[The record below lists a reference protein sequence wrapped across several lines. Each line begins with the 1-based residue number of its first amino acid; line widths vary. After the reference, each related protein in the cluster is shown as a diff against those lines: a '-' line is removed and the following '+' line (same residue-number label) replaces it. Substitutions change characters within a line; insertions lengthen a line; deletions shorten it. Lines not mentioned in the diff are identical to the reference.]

1 MQEVYVTLPRGSV
14 VRNRY
19 VVVDLLGQG
28 GSGAVYLVRDQ
39 RVKGNLFALKE
50 IINPNKKDRSRFLF
64 EAEVLKRLEHVAL
77 PRVYTVF
84 DDEAHQRAYM
94 LMDYIEGPNLERLRQ
109 QQPHRQFSLAQVLT
123 IMAPIID
130 VISYLHR
137 QQPPI
142 LHRDVKPG
150 NIIVPLSGE
159 GAVLVDFGI
168 AKEYEEDSTTTAFR
182 CGSPG
187 YSAPEQYSRG
197 TNTRTDIYSLGA
209 TCYALLT
216 GVIPPDALSRM
227 THLGNEE
234 ADPLLPLQQLA
245 PHVPIHI
252 ATAIHRALSI
262 KSSDRFATV
271 EQFWQAVNAR
281 FPQQPLSR
289 TIMRPPSMMQPSQP
303 GPLYASAAQGQQG
316 STPPV
321 VPLQRP
327 HVRLVP
333 HFRNQKQRF
342 SPIVMGILA
351 LAVILGMGLGLLAY
365 LVHQGDKNVH
375 TPAILSVSPPPLR
388 PHLTVTTSISPTP
401 HPTKRPTASSTRL
414 PKSLPSAVAPAPYP
428 TPVPT
433 FSLPAPTPRPTSVPS
448 PVPTPTPRPLPTPT
462 PVPPAYPRLAANYQG
477 IVDDT
482 TARPDIKANMYLSLQ
497 QKQGSIS
504 GYFTVDQPLIG
515 SNAFTGNVTVKQHIE
530 FTVQSYHGN
539 GPLFFYG
546 LVHAD
551 GSLSGS
557 YCSLDA
563 SGHCNAN
570 AGAAG
575 VWQVSVC
582 SARAHL
588 PSFAAL
594 LNKLDDR

>member
-19 VVVDLLGQG
+19 VIVDMLGQG

-50 IINPNKKDRSRFLF
+50 IINPNKKERSRFLF
-64 EAEVLKRLEHVAL
+64 EAEVLKRLEHAAL

-84 DDEAHQRAYM
+84 DDDVHQRAYM

-109 QQPHRQFSLAQVLT
+109 QQPHRQFSLAQVLS
-123 IMAPIID
+123 IMAPIIG
-130 VISYLHR
+130 VIGYLHR

-216 GVIPPDALSRM
+216 GVVPPDALSRM

-234 ADPLLPLQQLA
+234 DDPLLPLQQLA
-245 PHVPIHI
+245 PHVPVHV

-262 KSSDRFATV
+262 KSSDRFVSV
-271 EQFWQAVNAR
+271 EQFWQAVNAHL
-281 FPQQPLSR
+281 PQQPLPRSVV
-289 TIMRPPSMMQPSQP
+289 TPPSIMLASQP
-303 GPLYASAAQGQQG
+303 GSLHSSLVQRQQG
-316 STPPV
+316 SMPPV
-321 VPLQRP
+321 VPPQRP
-327 HVRLVP
+327 PVRHVRY
-333 HFRNQKQRF
+333 FRIQRRRV
-342 SPIVMGILA
+342 SPIYMGILA
-351 LAVILGMGLGLLAY
+351 LVMILGMGLGLLTY
-365 LVHQGDKNVH
+365 LLHQGERHGH

-401 HPTKRPTASSTRL
+401 HRTNRPTASPTRL
-414 PKSLPSAVAPAPYP
+414 PKPLPSAVVPAPYP
-428 TPVPT
+428 TSVPT
-433 FSLPAPTPRPTSVPS
+433 SLPAPTPIPTSVHP
-448 PVPTPTPRPLPTPT
+448 PVPTPTPRPVPTPT
-462 PVPPAYPRLAANYQG
+462 PAPPAYPHLAANYQG

-482 TARPDIKANMYLSLQ
+482 TAQPDIKATMYLSFQ

-504 GYFTVDQPLIG
+504 GYFTVAQPLVG
-515 SNAFTGNVTVKQHIE
+515 SNAFTGTVTVKQHIE

-539 GPLFFYG
+539 APLFFYG
-546 LVHAD
+546 RVNAD

-570 AGAAG
+570 TGASG
-575 VWQVSVC
+575 VWQVCVC
-582 SARAHL
+582 SASANMF
-588 PSFAAL
+588 SFAL
-594 LNKLDDR
+594 PLSKLANR

>member
-1 MQEVYVTLPRGSV
+1 VQEVYVTLPRGSV

-19 VVVDLLGQG
+19 VIVDLLGQG

-64 EAEVLKRLEHVAL
+64 EAEVLKRLEHTAL

-84 DDEAHQRAYM
+84 DDDAHQRAYM

-109 QQPHRQFSLAQVLT
+109 QQPHRQFSLAQVLS
-123 IMAPIID
+123 IMAPIIG
-130 VISYLHR
+130 VIGYLHR

-216 GVIPPDALSRM
+216 GVVPPDALSRM
-227 THLGNEE
+227 TQLGNEE
-234 ADPLLPLQQLA
+234 DDPLLPLQQLA
-245 PHVPIHI
+245 PDVPVHV

-262 KSSDRFATV
+262 KSSDRFVSV
-271 EQFWQAVNAR
+271 EQFWQVVNAHL
-281 FPQQPLSR
+281 PQRPLPRSVV
-289 TIMRPPSMMQPSQP
+289 TPPSMVLASQP
-303 GPLYASAAQGQQG
+303 GSLHPSVVQRQQG
-316 STPPV
+316 SRPPV
-321 VPLQRP
+321 VPPQRP
-327 HVRLVP
+327 PVHRVRY
-333 HFRNQKQRF
+333 FRVQRRPV
-342 SPIVMGILA
+342 SPIFMGILA
-351 LAVILGMGLGLLAY
+351 LVLILGMGLGVLTYLL
-365 LVHQGDKNVH
+365 HQGERHVH

-401 HPTKRPTASSTRL
+401 RGTNRPTASPTRL
-414 PKSLPSAVAPAPYP
+414 PKPLPSAVVPASYPTSIATSLPVP

-433 FSLPAPTPRPTSVPS
+433 SVPP
-448 PVPTPTPRPLPTPT
+448 PVPTPTPRPVPTPT
-462 PVPPAYPRLAANYQG
+462 PAPPAYPHLAANYQG

-482 TARPDIKANMYLSLQ
+482 TAQPDIKATMYLSFQ

-504 GYFTVDQPLIG
+504 GYFTVDQPLVG
-515 SNAFTGNVTVKQHIE
+515 SNAFTGAVTVKQNIE

-546 LVHAD
+546 RVNAD

-570 AGAAG
+570 AGASG

-582 SARAHL
+582 STSANMS
-588 PSFAAL
+588 SFAL
-594 LNKLDDR
+594 PLSKLDNR